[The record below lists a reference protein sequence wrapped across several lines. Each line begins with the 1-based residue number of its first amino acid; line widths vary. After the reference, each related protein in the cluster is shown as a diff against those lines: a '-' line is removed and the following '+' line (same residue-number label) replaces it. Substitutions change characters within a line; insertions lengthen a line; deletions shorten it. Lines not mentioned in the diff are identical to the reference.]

1 MTQKVSVT
9 YKAPPGDAKVTEA
22 YGHTFFDGKPEDIEV
37 DDDTLAK
44 IKGHPC
50 FRTGGPEDAAKDKA
64 GGHKGTDKSEKT
76 RA

>member
-1 MTQKVSVT
+1 MTQKLTVT

-22 YGHTFFDGKPEDIEV
+22 YGHTFFDGKSEEIEV
-37 DDDTLAK
+37 DDEVAAK

-50 FRTGGPEDAAKDKA
+50 FRTGGSDDAAKDKA
-64 GGHKGTDKSEKT
+64 HKGTDKNEKA